1 MRKGS
6 AAATAPGFVSSRL
19 RLMPDT
25 AATLKKGEC
34 PMYYT
39 GTTVHFPA
47 VHNAVQMAFKLLS
60 ATTSAVVIVTTVEN
74 GFFVFTA
81 PSAPGKYSYQQ
92 TDADGNVVGF
102 GRFPV
107 EQNLATAPA
116 NFDPRSD
123 AEKTLE
129 AIDAKIAGRVLTLEQ
144 SQITIGDRSITYIN
158 SIRELERWRDYY
170 QQIVNK
176 EQGVSPAK
184 TEVVFLKR
192 V

>member
-1 MRKGS
+1 
-6 AAATAPGFVSSRL
+6 
-19 RLMPDT
+19 
-25 AATLKKGEC
+25 
-34 PMYYT
+34 MYYT
-39 GTTVHFPA
+39 STTIHFPA
-47 VHNAVQMAFKLLS
+47 VRNATQMAYKLLS
-60 ATTSAVVIVTTVEN
+60 ATSSATAIVTEQEG

-81 PSAPGKYSYQQ
+81 PTTPGQFSYQQ
-92 TDADGNVVGF
+92 ADADGNVLGF
-102 GRFPV
+102 GRFTV
-107 EQNLATAPA
+107 AQNLATAPA
-116 NFDPRSD
+116 SYDPRSD

-176 EQGVSPAK
+176 EQGIAPYKS
-184 TEVVFLKR
+184 EVVFLKR

>member
-1 MRKGS
+1 
-6 AAATAPGFVSSRL
+6 
-19 RLMPDT
+19 
-25 AATLKKGEC
+25 
-34 PMYYT
+34 MYYT

-60 ATTSAVVIVTTVEN
+60 STTSAVVIVTNVEN

-81 PSAPGKYSYQQ
+81 PTTAGKYSYQQ
-92 TDADGNVVGF
+92 TDANGNVIGF

-116 NFDPRSD
+116 NYDPRSD

-158 SIRELERWRDYY
+158 SMTELERWRAHF
-170 QQIVNK
+170 QQIVNR
-176 EQGVSPAK
+176 EQGISDCK
-184 TEVVFLKR
+184 TEVCYLKR